1 MSTRLSVLVVEDHDL
16 LRDATVAALNDAGHF
31 ATGVISAEE
40 VDDAPTQ
47 QPPDLYVIDLN
58 LPGEDGL
65 QLAKRIRKSHPRAG
79 IVMVTARTNIRDRV
93 SGYESGADIY
103 LPKPVDPEELLAA
116 VEALSHRIRPL
127 EEDATLVL
135 DLKSLQLRGPAAAV
149 GLSQSEANLLSAF
162 AKASGA
168 QLERFQVSANLSITG
183 ETLNATSLEVRLSRL
198 RKKLNQ
204 VGADEPT
211 IKAIR
216 GLGYKLC
223 STIRFI

>member
-1 MSTRLSVLVVEDHDL
+1 MSSRLSVLVVEDHDL

-31 ATGVISAEE
+31 ATGVVSAEE
-40 VDDAPTQ
+40 VDEAPTQ

-65 QLAKRIRKSHPRAG
+65 ALARRIRKSHPKAG

-116 VEALSHRIRPL
+116 IDALSHRIRPL
-127 EEDATLVL
+127 EDDATLVL
-135 DLKSLQLRGPAAAV
+135 NLQSLRLQGPTGLV

-162 AKASGA
+162 GKASGA
-168 QLERFQVSANLSITG
+168 QLERFQVSANLSLTG
-183 ETLNATSLEVRLSRL
+183 EVLNPTSLEVRLSRL

-204 VGADEPT
+204 VGAEEPT

-216 GLGYKLC
+216 GIGYKLC
-223 STIRFI
+223 STIRFV

>member
-1 MSTRLSVLVVEDHDL
+1 MSARLSVLVVEDHDM
-16 LRDATVAALNDAGHF
+16 LRDATVAALNDAGHH
-31 ATGVISAEE
+31 ATGVVSAED
-40 VDDAPTQ
+40 VDDTPTQ

-65 QLAKRIRKSHPRAG
+65 SLAKRIRESHPRAG
-79 IVMVTARTNIRDRV
+79 IVMVTARTDIKDRV

-116 VEALSHRIRPL
+116 VDALSHRIRPM
-127 EEDATLVL
+127 EDEATLVL
-135 DLKSLQLRGPAAAV
+135 NLGSLQLRGPKCEI
-149 GLSQSEANLLSAF
+149 GLSQSEANLLSSF
-162 AKASGA
+162 ARASGA
-168 QLERFQVSANLSITG
+168 QLERFQVAANLALKG

-204 VGADEPT
+204 VGAEEPT

-223 STIRFI
+223 STIRFV

>member
-1 MSTRLSVLVVEDHDL
+1 MAAQLSVLVVEDHDM
-16 LRDATVAALNDAGHF
+16 LRNAMVSALNNAGHS
-31 ATGVISAEE
+31 AKGVFSAED
-40 VDDAPTQ
+40 VDDTTSSQ
-47 QPPDLYVIDLN
+47 SPDLYVIDLN

-65 QLAKRIRKSHPRAG
+65 SLSKRLRESHPRVG
-79 IVMVTARTNIRDRV
+79 IVMVTARSEIKDRI

-116 VEALSHRIRPL
+116 IQAVAHRVRPVPNECTLTLDALK
-127 EEDATLVL
+127 
-135 DLKSLQLRGPAAAV
+135 LKIRGPAGEAGV
-149 GLSQSEANLLSAF
+149 TQSESNLISAF
-162 AKASGA
+162 VRAKGE
-168 QLERFQVSANLSITG
+168 QLERYQVANSLCVNG
-183 ETLNATSLEVRLSRL
+183 EVLNATSLEVRLSRL

-223 STIRFI
+223 ISVAIS